1 MPTALR
7 KTRKTRSLNVK
18 LKIIRL
24 SSFQSFGPEPT
35 ELSLENI
42 TYLIGPNGSGKTAV
56 LQALC
61 RLFAF
66 DPSLRRIRRS
76 DFHVPH
82 NEKEDESPDERQL
95 WIEADFVFPEL
106 EDEENNSTV
115 APHFS
120 HMRLE
125 NPEGLPRVRYRLS
138 ATMGMDG
145 DIEET
150 LVYVLDANADGSPL
164 TTAQVT
170 RAERNHVQVHYL
182 PARRDPAEHIAYGAN
197 ALLGRMLRAVNWDG
211 ERVKVKGLTD
221 QISESLAANPSVET
235 VSKCLKEIWST
246 LHKGSFFADPK
257 ITFVASEIEAL
268 LRHLS
273 VSFSP
278 GHDENLV
285 DFSRLSDG
293 QKSMLYLSLVL
304 SSQAI
309 GRAVLAG
316 EDNSFDP
323 EKLRPP
329 VFTLVALEEPENSL
343 SPHYLGRIV
352 NTLVSMTSNEDA
364 QALIATH
371 APSMLNRVDP
381 KHIRYLRLTENRTT
395 RITRIRLPKK
405 TDEAHKFVR
414 EAVQA
419 FPEIYFSRLVIL
431 GEGDSEEIVLPR
443 ILRAKDAPVDE
454 TAVTI
459 APLGGR
465 HVNHFWRLLS
475 ELEIPYITL
484 LDLDVARYQGGWGRI
499 KYVND
504 QLAKH
509 QPDKKLPEDH
519 IIPKWNSDGHKVR
532 SYLHYLEALEER
544 DVYFSSPMDLDF
556 TLLLAFPDEYG
567 VERESPSDS
576 TVKAVLGGSHHDA
589 AQYNDDELELFGT
602 YHKRFKLGS
611 KPAAHIDALAQLSD
625 KDLLDSMPESLGRL
639 ADAVIAKLAELPE

>member
-1 MPTALR
+1 M
-7 KTRKTRSLNVK
+7 K
-18 LKIIRL
+18 LKTIRL
-24 SSFQSFGPEPT
+24 SNYQSFGEDPT
-35 ELSLENI
+35 ELTLEDV
-42 TYLIGPNGSGKTAV
+42 TYLIGPNGAGKTAS

-66 DPSLRRIRRS
+66 DPSLRRIQRS
-76 DFHVPH
+76 DFHVPF
-82 NEKEDESPDERQL
+82 DEENAPEERQL

-106 EDEENNSTV
+106 AEDEDNSTV
-115 APHFS
+115 APHFG
-120 HMRLE
+120 HMRLDE
-125 NPEGLPRVRYRLS
+125 LDGIPRVRFRLS
-138 ATMGMDG
+138 ATMGADG

-150 LVYVLDANADGSPL
+150 FVYVLDLNPDGSPL
-164 TTAQVT
+164 STAQVP
-170 RAERNHVQVHYL
+170 RAERNHIHVHYL

-197 ALLGRMLRAVNWDG
+197 ALLGRMLRAVHWDN
-211 ERVKVKGLTD
+211 ERDTIKKLTD
-221 QISESLAANPSVET
+221 QISSSLADNPSVDAFSE
-235 VSKCLKEIWST
+235 SLKTTWGS

-268 LRHLS
+268 LRHMS

-278 GHDENLV
+278 GHDEHNV

-304 SSQAI
+304 SSQSI

-316 EDNSFDP
+316 EDGSFDP
-323 EKLRPP
+323 DKLRPP
-329 VFTLVALEEPENSL
+329 IFTLVAVEEPENSL

-352 NTLVSMTSNEDA
+352 NALNVMANNEDA

-371 APSMLNRVDP
+371 APSMLRRVDP
-381 KHIRYLRLTENRTT
+381 ERIRYLRLTEARQS
-395 RITRIRLPKK
+395 RITRIQLPEE

-419 FPEIYFSRLVIL
+419 FPEVYFSRLVIL

-443 ILRAKDAPVDE
+443 ILRAKGAPVDE
-454 TAVTI
+454 SAVTI

-465 HVNHFWRLLS
+465 HVNHFWRLLAA
-475 ELEIPYITL
+475 LQIPYLTL
-484 LDLDVARYQGGWGRI
+484 LDLDVARHQAGWGRI

-504 QLAKH
+504 QLIEH

-519 IIPKWNSDGHKVR
+519 KIPKWNSTEHRVR
-532 SYLHYLEALEER
+532 DYMNYLDELEER
-544 DVYFSSPMDLDF
+544 DVYFSYPMDLDF
-556 TLLLAFPDEYG
+556 ALLLAYPDAYSVEEEVPDE
-567 VERESPSDS
+567 P
-576 TVKAVLGGSHHDA
+576 TIKAVLGKSHNDSS
-589 AQYNDDELELFGT
+589 QYSADERKLFGT
-602 YHKRFKLGS
+602 YHQRFKLGS

-625 KDLLDSMPESLGRL
+625 EQLLVNMPESLGRL

>member
-1 MPTALR
+1 M
-7 KTRKTRSLNVK
+7 K
-18 LKIIRL
+18 LHSIRI
-24 SSFQSFGPEPT
+24 SNFKSFGAEPT
-35 ELSLENI
+35 EVVLEDI
-42 TYLIGPNGSGKTAV
+42 TYLIGPNGAGKTAA

-66 DPSLRRIRRS
+66 DPSLRRIQRS

-82 NEKEDESPDERQL
+82 DEQEAPEERQL

-106 EDEENNSTV
+106 EGEEDNSTV

-120 HMRLE
+120 HMRLDD
-125 NPEGLPRVRYRLS
+125 PDGIPRVRYRLS
-138 ATMGMDG
+138 ATMGLDG
-145 DIEET
+145 DIDET
-150 LVYVLDANADGSPL
+150 FVYVLEANPDGSPL
-164 TTAQVT
+164 NPETVP
-170 RAERNHVQVHYL
+170 RSERNHIQVHYL
-182 PARRDPAEHIAYGAN
+182 PARRDPTDHIAYGTS
-197 ALLGRMLRAVNWDG
+197 ALLGRLLRAVNWEN
-211 ERVKVKGLTD
+211 EREEVKGFTD
-221 QISESLAANPSVET
+221 QISDSLAANPSVNAFST
-235 VSKCLKEIWST
+235 HLRKTWST
-246 LHKGSFFADPK
+246 LHKGNYFTDPK

-316 EDNSFDP
+316 EDDSFDP

-329 VFTLVALEEPENSL
+329 VFTLIALEEPENSL

-352 NTLVSMTSNEDA
+352 SALNSMTSNEDA

-371 APSMLNRVDP
+371 APSMLRRIDP
-381 KHIRYLRLTENRTT
+381 EHIRYLRLTETRQS
-395 RITRIRLPKK
+395 RITKIQLPAK

-419 FPEIYFSRLVIL
+419 FPEIYFSRLVVL
-431 GEGDSEEIVLPR
+431 GEGDSEEIVLTR
-443 ILRAKDAPVDE
+443 IFSARGVPVDE
-454 TAVTI
+454 SAVTI

-475 ELEIPYITL
+475 ALEIPYLTL
-484 LDLDVARYQGGWGRI
+484 LDLDVARYQGGWGRF

-504 QLAKH
+504 QLTTFR
-509 QPDKKLPEDH
+509 PDTKLPTDH
-519 IIPKWNSDGHKVR
+519 VIPNWDSEKYEVLNYQGYIKKF
-532 SYLHYLEALEER
+532 EER
-544 DVYFSSPMDLDF
+544 GVYFSQPMDLDF
-556 TLLLAFPDEYG
+556 SMLLAFPEQYNK
-567 VERESPSDS
+567 VNYSAPTAS
-576 TVKAVLGGSHHDA
+576 TVKAVLGNSHNNPK
-589 AQYNDDELELFGT
+589 QYSLKERRLFNT

-611 KPAAHIDALAQLSD
+611 KPAAHIDALAKLCD
-625 KDLLDSMPESLGRL
+625 KELLANMPESFGRL

>member
-1 MPTALR
+1 M
-7 KTRKTRSLNVK
+7 K
-18 LKIIRL
+18 LHTIRI
-24 SSFQSFGPEPT
+24 SNFQNFGAVPT
-35 ELSLENI
+35 ELTLDEI
-42 TYLIGPNGSGKTAV
+42 TYLIGPNGSGKTAS

-66 DPSLRRIRRS
+66 DPSMRRIQRS

-82 NEKEDESPDERQL
+82 DEQEVPEERQL

-106 EDEENNSTV
+106 EDDEDNSTV

-120 HMRLE
+120 HMRLDD
-125 NPEGLPRVRYRLS
+125 PDGVPRVRYRLS
-138 ATMGMDG
+138 ATMGLDG
-145 DIEET
+145 DIDET
-150 LVYVLDANADGSPL
+150 FVYVLEVGPDGSPL
-164 TTAQVT
+164 NPETVP
-170 RAERNHVQVHYL
+170 RSERNHIQVHYL
-182 PARRDPAEHIAYGAN
+182 PARRDPTDHIAYGTN
-197 ALLGRMLRAVNWDG
+197 ALLGRLLRAVNWEN
-211 ERVKVKGLTD
+211 EREEVKGFTD
-221 QISESLAANPSVET
+221 QISSSLAANPSVNAFST
-235 VSKCLKEIWST
+235 HLRKIWGT
-246 LHKGSFFADPK
+246 LHKGSYFTDPK

-316 EDNSFDP
+316 EDDSFDP

-329 VFTLVALEEPENSL
+329 VFTLIALEEPENSL

-352 NTLVSMTSNEDA
+352 GALNSMTSNEDA

-371 APSMLNRVDP
+371 APSMLRRVDP
-381 KHIRYLRLTENRTT
+381 EHIRYLRLTET
-395 RITRIRLPKK
+395 RQSKITKIQLPVKK
-405 TDEAHKFVR
+405 DEAHKFVR

-419 FPEIYFSRLVIL
+419 FPEIYFSRLVVL

-443 ILRAKDAPVDE
+443 IFMAKGIPVDE
-454 TAVTI
+454 AAVTI

-475 ELEIPYITL
+475 VLEIPYITL
-484 LDLDVARYQGGWGRI
+484 LDLDVARHQGGWGRI
-499 KYVND
+499 KYVNT
-504 QLAKH
+504 QL
-509 QPDKKLPEDH
+509 KKLMPTQVLPETWKISD
-519 IIPKWNSDGHKVR
+519 WNDESVPIRTHHFFENKSDLFKE
-532 SYLHYLEALEER
+532 LESKR
-544 DVYFSSPMDLDF
+544 IFFSQPLDLDF
-556 TLLLAFPDEYG
+556 SMLKAFPDQY
-567 VERESPSDS
+567 VKINDNTPTVS
-576 TVKAVLGGSHHDA
+576 TVKAVLGDSHHNPK
-589 AQYNDDELELFGT
+589 QYSLSERKLFNT

-611 KPAAHIDALAQLSD
+611 KPTAHIEALSKID
-625 KDLLDSMPESLGRL
+625 DEMLLNKMPASLDRM
-639 ADAVIAKLAELPE
+639 ADAVISILAELPE